1 MATGNAAMPFS
12 LAAKAN
18 RADNKLVILSK
29 TNRPLP
35 PPSPLQDAALK
46 ERNNSSFIIYRT
58 RTLERVTPY
67 CYILFIIHQFV
78 CADDDD
84 DCRVTRADVL
94 SQRSDAVSKGGAC
107 ESTNVFI
114 HHRSPACSTNRT
126 PRRTHPLYLLE
137 LKLNKRLLL
146 RCCAVGL
153 LYLS

>member
-12 LAAKAN
+12 FAAKAN
-18 RADNKLVILSK
+18 KADNKLVIFSK

-35 PPSPLQDAALK
+35 PPSLLQDAALK

-67 CYILFIIHQFV
+67 CCTLYHSSV
-78 CADDDD
+78 CV
-84 DCRVTRADVL
+84 CRRRRLLRRRLSPSARADVL
-94 SQRSDAVSKGGAC
+94 SQRSDAVSKGAHA
-107 ESTNVFI
+107 SLQMSSSI
-114 HHRSPACSTNRT
+114 IAA

-146 RCCAVGL
+146 RCCAV